1 MSARKDLAR
10 DIVALVAAGR
20 LSPEDGHALLHRAGA
35 PSAGAPGPG
44 EPIAVVG
51 MAGRFPQA
59 PDLDAFWSNIAAGRN
74 CVSEVPP
81 ERWDGAAWYDPDP
94 ARLDRT
100 HCRWGGFLADVD
112 QFDPFFFGMSLREAA
127 VTDPQ
132 QRLFLE
138 ASWRALE
145 DGGYAGPGVAGANVG
160 VFAGAGMS
168 DYLTLM
174 EDAGVARPAQT
185 FWGNETSVLAARIAY
200 ILDLRGPAVT
210 LETAC
215 SSSLVA
221 IHQACEALRAGTC
234 SMALAGGVFVRH
246 SQRFHIA
253 ASNAGMLS
261 PTGRCAAFD
270 DSADGFVP
278 GEGAGAILLKPLS
291 QAVADGDT
299 IHGVIRGTGINQDG
313 RTNGITAP
321 SARSQTDLETAVY
334 RRFGLDPATFSYVEA
349 HGTGTRLG
357 DPVEV
362 KALTESFRA
371 YTDRR
376 QFCALGSVKTNIGH
390 AAMAAGVAGVLKV
403 LLMLRRRT
411 LPPSLHFATPNAHI
425 DFAASPFRV
434 VTDLRPWQADGPLR
448 AAVSSFGMSGTN
460 AHVVLEEAP
469 AAAQRKLSDAPVP
482 LLLSARTPDLLA
494 ATARTLAEWLAGP
507 GRDVPL
513 CDVAHTLMVGRMP
526 AAHRLAVVA
535 SNPAQA
541 VAALRAGGSVGEDPL
556 AAAFL
561 AGEAAPPT
569 GLPGARR
576 VPLPPSPFEVRR
588 VWFDAQDGAGA
599 PSRIASPG
607 GSPGTGMSD
616 GHRAALIR
624 AEIAHV
630 LGIAPAA
637 LGDDDDL
644 FALGL
649 DSLGVLQVA
658 RRLEERH
665 GIRRAAADITAA
677 RTVAALARPPVA
689 A

>member
-20 LSPEDGHALLHRAGA
+20 LGPEDAHALLERASGL
-35 PSAGAPGPG
+35 SAMPGEG
-44 EPIAVVG
+44 EPIAVIG
-51 MAGRFPQA
+51 MAGRFPAA
-59 PDLDAFWSNIAAGRN
+59 PDLDAYWANIAGGRN
-74 CVSEVPP
+74 CVTEVPAD
-81 ERWDGAAWYDPDP
+81 RWDGMAWYDPDP

-100 HCRWGGFLADVD
+100 HCRWGGFVDEAD
-112 QFDPFFFGMSLREAA
+112 QFDPFFFGLSMREAA

-138 ASWRALE
+138 AAWRALE
-145 DGGYAGPGVAGANVG
+145 DGGYAGPAVAGQEVG
-160 VFAGAGMS
+160 VFAGAGMG
-168 DYLTLM
+168 DYLTMM
-174 EDAGVARPAQT
+174 EEAGVPRPAQT
-185 FWGNETSVLAARIAY
+185 FWGNETSILAARISY

-234 SMALAGGVFVRH
+234 AMALAGGVFVRH

-278 GEGAGAILLKPLS
+278 GEGAGVILLKPLS
-291 QAVADGDT
+291 KAIADGDS
-299 IHGVIRGTGINQDG
+299 IHGVIRGSGINQDG

-321 SARSQTDLETAVY
+321 SARSQTDLEVGVY
-334 RRFGLDPATFSYVEA
+334 RRFGINPESISYIEA

-371 YTDRR
+371 FTGKR

-403 LLMLRRRT
+403 LLMLRHRA
-411 LPPSLHFATPNAHI
+411 LPPSLHFAKPNAHI
-425 DFAASPFRV
+425 DFAASPFKV
-434 VTDLRPWQADGPLR
+434 VTDLVPWQPDGPRR

-469 AAAQRKLSDAPVP
+469 AAPPRTTPGGPVP
-482 LLLSARTPDLLA
+482 LVLSARTPQLLA
-494 ATARTLAEWLAGP
+494 ATARSLADWLSGP
-507 GRDVPL
+507 GRDAALV
-513 CDVAHTLMVGRMP
+513 DVAHTLMVGRMP

-535 SNPAQA
+535 EDAASAR
-541 VAALRAGGSVGEDPL
+541 AALLDATPDSGNGL
-556 AAAFL
+556 CAAFL
-561 AGEAAPPT
+561 AGEAPPRE
-569 GLPGARR
+569 GLPGGRR
-576 VPLPPSPFEVRR
+576 IPLPPSPFELRR
-588 VWFDAQDGAGA
+588 VWFDTEDGAAA
-599 PSRIASPG
+599 PARIATPTVSG
-607 GSPGTGMSD
+607 AGSVSD
-616 GHRAALIR
+616 SHREALIR
-624 AEIAHV
+624 AEIAAV

-637 LGDDDDL
+637 LGADDDV

-649 DSLGVLQVA
+649 DSLGAVQVV
-658 RRLEERH
+658 RRLEQRH
-665 GIRRAAADITAA
+665 GIARSLDDLRGA
-677 RTVAALARPPVA
+677 RTVAALARTPVA